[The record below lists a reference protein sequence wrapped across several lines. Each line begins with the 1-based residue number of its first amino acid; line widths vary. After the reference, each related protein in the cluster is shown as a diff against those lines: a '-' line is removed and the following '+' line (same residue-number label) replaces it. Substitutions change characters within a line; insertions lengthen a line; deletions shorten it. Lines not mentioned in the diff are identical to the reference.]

1 MLKENYSD
9 DVFEGKRKYQITDN
23 PDGTKSIDDVTSY
36 TSEGDLFGA
45 NDINATNKAINR
57 VNSKKSITLTSS
69 GWSSSAPYTQTV
81 SVSGMTAEDLP
92 IPLLDVSSASSES
105 EENQLRKQFSWLSYY
120 DTASGQITFTAKYKK
135 PTVDL
140 RIDLK
145 GVN

>member
-57 VNSKKSITLTSS
+57 SNSKKSISLTSS

-105 EENQLRKQFSWLSYY
+105 AEKQLRKQFSWLSYY
-120 DTASGQITFTAKYKK
+120 DTSSGQITFTAKYKK
-135 PTVDL
+135 PTVNL
-140 RIDLK
+140 TIDLK

>member
-23 PDGTKSIDDVTSY
+23 SDGTKSIDDVTSY

-45 NDINATNKAINR
+45 NDINVTNKAINR
-57 VNSKKSITLTSS
+57 SNSKKSITLTSS

-92 IPLLDVSSASSES
+92 IPLLDVSSASNES
-105 EENQLRKQFSWLSYY
+105 AEKQLRKQFAWLSYY
-120 DTASGQITFTAKYKK
+120 DTAAGQITFTAKYKK
-135 PTVDL
+135 PTVNL
-140 RIDLK
+140 TIDLK

>member
-23 PDGTKSIDDVTSY
+23 SDGTKSIDDVTSY

-57 VNSKKSITLTSS
+57 ANSKKSITLTSS
-69 GWSSSAPYTQTV
+69 RWSSSAPYTQTI

-92 IPLLDVSSASSES
+92 IPLLDVSSASNES
-105 EENQLRKQFSWLSYY
+105 EEKQLRKQFSWLSYY

>member
-57 VNSKKSITLTSS
+57 SNSKKSITLTSS
-69 GWSSSAPYTQTV
+69 RWSSSAPYTQTV

-105 EENQLRKQFSWLSYY
+105 AEKQLRKQFSWLSYY
-120 DTASGQITFTAKYKK
+120 DTSSVQITFTAKYKK
-135 PTVDL
+135 PTVNL
-140 RIDLK
+140 TIDLK

>member
-57 VNSKKSITLTSS
+57 SNSKKSITLTSS

-105 EENQLRKQFSWLSYY
+105 AEKQLRKQFSWLSYY
-120 DTASGQITFTAKYKK
+120 DTSSGQITFTAKYKK
-135 PTVDL
+135 PTVNL
-140 RIDLK
+140 TIDLK